1 MPCRIYLQSTVANSS
16 SFIAKRLIGGKGSRL
31 SRPIVTIAMIAIAL
45 GVALMIVALS
55 VLRGFQEEI
64 KQKLIGFGAHIQVV
78 SSDDN
83 FSKESVRMRHDMNL
97 VQSLD
102 SLAGVQ
108 HVQRFALMPGILE
121 SESIEGVVVKGVTDD
136 FSWKF
141 FDDKLVE
148 GKLLNDTSLHS
159 NQYIIISKTLAS
171 RLSVELNDK
180 ITLYLVRSKEDIK
193 PRTFRIAGLFQ
204 TGLDE
209 FDRKFVLVDMDHI
222 QRTQGW
228 GLEAQIRIDT
238 TCASGYTAEGLAFGG
253 DGNFDYHW
261 TDSSWFGPG
270 PHAICPKDGERIELI
285 VSDQSETFT
294 DTAKVKFNIAFAEG
308 CCSKVNYEL
317 STSGGSYLKYT
328 GGYEIFVDDFDKLE
342 EMDEK
347 IYHNIPF
354 FTQTRTVKDLNPE
367 IFNWLEMLDLNVYI
381 IIGLMV
387 FISVINMTSA
397 LLIIILE
404 RTQMIGLLKA
414 MGATD
419 GNILEIFL
427 RNAGYIVGLGLLLGN
442 VLGIGVCVIQAQTG
456 FISLD
461 PTTYFVDQAPILIE
475 PMYIIL
481 LDVFTLVVCLL
492 FLILPGMY
500 VSRISPIK
508 AIRFD

>member
-1 MPCRIYLQSTVANSS
+1 MPSLIYLHPIVANST

-64 KQKLIGFGAHIQVV
+64 KQKLIGFGAHLQVV

-83 FSKESVRMRHDMNL
+83 YSKESVRMRHDFNL

-102 SLAGVQ
+102 SLSGVE

-121 SESIEGVVVKGVTDD
+121 SESIEGVVVKGVAED

-141 FDDKLVE
+141 FSDKLVE
-148 GKLLNDTSLHS
+148 GKLLNDSSLRS
-159 NQYIIISKTLAS
+159 NQNIIISKTLAS
-171 RLSVELNDK
+171 RLEVELNDK
-180 ITLYLVRSKEDIK
+180 ITLYLVRSEEDIK
-193 PRTFRIAGLFQ
+193 PQVFRIVGLFQ
-204 TGLDE
+204 SGLDE
-209 FDRKFVLVDMDHI
+209 FDRKFVLTDIEYI

-228 GLEAQIRIDT
+228 GLEAQIRVDT
-238 TCASGYTAEGLAFGG
+238 ACANGYSVEGLAFGG
-253 DGNFDYHW
+253 DGDFDYNW
-261 TDSSWFGPG
+261 TDPNWFGPG
-270 PHAICPKDGERIELI
+270 PHAICPKDQEEIQLVI
-285 VSDQSETFT
+285 NDQSETIT
-294 DTAKVKFNIAFAEG
+294 DTAKVKFSIAFAEG
-308 CCSKVNYEL
+308 CCPQLNYEL
-317 STSGGSYLKYT
+317 TTSGSSYKNYT
-328 GGYEIFVDDFDKLE
+328 GGYELFIDDFDKLE

-347 IYHNIPF
+347 VYQNIPF
-354 FTQTRTVKDLNPE
+354 FTQTRNVKDLNPE

-381 IIGLMV
+381 IIGLMI

-414 MGATD
+414 MGASD
-419 GNILEIFL
+419 GQILEIFL
-427 RNAGYIVGLGLLLGN
+427 RNAGYIVGLGLILGN
-442 VLGIGVCVIQAQTG
+442 VLGIGVCVLQSTTG

-475 PMYIIL
+475 PLYILL
-481 LDVFTLVVCLL
+481 LDVFTLFVCLL